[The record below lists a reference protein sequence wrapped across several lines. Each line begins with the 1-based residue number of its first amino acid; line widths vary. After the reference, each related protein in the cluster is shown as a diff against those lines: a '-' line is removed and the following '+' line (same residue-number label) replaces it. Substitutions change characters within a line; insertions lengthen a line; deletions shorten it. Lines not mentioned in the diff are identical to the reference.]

1 MFAAGLLGIARLN
14 QKKPEEAFVEPAEF
28 AQSHLT
34 DNAEH
39 ARIVGGEFYKERQRL
54 TEEAERVRKVAQDE
68 LLHRLRNITGPK
80 GGP

>member
-1 MFAAGLLGIARLN
+1 MPSSQQRSESLGSAKTGLKTENGDWNDALRS
-14 QKKPEEAFVEPAEF
+14 QRRTP
-28 AQSHLT
+28 
-34 DNAEH
+34 
-39 ARIVGGEFYKERQRL
+39 RIVGGEFYKERQRL